1 MSSFP
6 PNARQA
12 IFWCVRV
19 FKTKLRSKRRLY
31 QDSSDLNLDLGKHES
46 NFPALYLVEHTP
58 IKDTQINSRI
68 LLNFL
73 SSLYQVM

>member
-12 IFWCVRV
+12 IFWCVHV
-19 FKTKLRSKRRLY
+19 FKTKLRSKRGLY
-31 QDSSDLNLDLGKHES
+31 QDSSDLNLDLGKQKS

-73 SSLYQVM
+73 SSLY